1 MVVGV
6 FMPFNFDKYID
17 KIIEKDNEAFRI
29 VYEETRRGVFSIII
43 SLVRNRTV
51 TEDLM
56 QDTYIK
62 MVEKIRQYQRG
73 RNFNAWLMQIA
84 KNTAYDYL
92 RKSKREMLY
101 DPVEQSYIHDSLKT
115 EAKTYQVQDMVKS
128 LDDESKQIVLLRIVA
143 NFKFKDIAQT
153 VDKPLG
159 TVLWLYNKALKDLK
173 KEVENNES

>member
-1 MVVGV
+1 
-6 FMPFNFDKYID
+6 MPFNFEQYID
-17 KIIEKDNEAFRI
+17 KIIEKDNDAFRI
-29 VYEETRRGVFSIII
+29 VYEETKRGVFSIII

-62 MVEKIRQYQRG
+62 MVEKIQQYQRG

-101 DPVEQSYIHDSLKT
+101 DPQDQSYIHDSLKT
-115 EAKTYQVQDMVKS
+115 KSKTYDVQDLLVS
-128 LDDESKQIVLLRIVA
+128 LDDNTKQIVLLRIVA
-143 NFKFKDIAQT
+143 NMKFKEIAQI

-159 TVLWLYNKALKDLK
+159 TILWIYNKALKSLK
-173 KEVENNES
+173 KEVGDNES